1 MAIVGS
7 IGIYGGKIDVSG
19 LMSKIGLKAE
29 TVKTHEYADAT
40 TFTRPWSDAEK
51 AALQQYMD
59 EFYDRFT
66 GVVSKA
72 TGIPQAT
79 VDTAYGGGR
88 VMIGVKALQAGLVHD
103 LGGIDDAIAAAKQL
117 AHIGESTD
125 VDLMVLGS
133 GNSFTL
139 PAFGA
144 KLGGKILTDFS
155 DWADYLYDL
164 GRPQLWAIEPTLF
177 ESSLLGVE

>member
-1 MAIVGS
+1 
-7 IGIYGGKIDVSG
+7 
-19 LMSKIGLKAE
+19 
-29 TVKTHEYADAT
+29 
-40 TFTRPWSDAEK
+40 
-51 AALQQYMD
+51 
-59 EFYDRFT
+59 
-66 GVVSKA
+66 
-72 TGIPQAT
+72 
-79 VDTAYGGGR
+79 
-88 VMIGVKALQAGLVHD
+88 MIGVKALQAGLVHD

-164 GRPQLWAIEPTLF
+164 GRPQLWAIEPALF
-177 ESSLLGVE
+177 ESSLQGVE